1 MAMGRFMHLPF
12 LLLFASPLISAD
24 LWTGQLF
31 DANCIER
38 HKEIEKYEECIP
50 ESRTV
55 SYTLQTSGR
64 MLKLDAA
71 GNQKAAE
78 AWKQYR
84 DKPRVVDPDVKTKP
98 VTAVVEGTVDGDEIK
113 VDSILLR

>member
-1 MAMGRFMHLPF
+1 
-12 LLLFASPLISAD
+12 
-24 LWTGQLF
+24 
-31 DANCIER
+31 
-38 HKEIEKYEECIP
+38 
-50 ESRTV
+50 
-55 SYTLQTSGR
+55 